1 MFISALACKLLYGAV
16 WSGAT
21 VMVPPGGVIECRWN
35 APEPLVV
42 RTRQI
47 GSSATA
53 GYGGT
58 LTQGTVIGRGSV
70 RVTSVTNITRTRRT
84 LPTYQ
89 QTVACS
95 AYTCVWRLQAQSN
108 GFTVR

>member
-1 MFISALACKLLYGAV
+1 MVISTLTCKLLYGAI

-21 VMVPPGGVIECRWN
+21 AMVPPGGVIECRWN

-42 RTRQI
+42 NTRQI
-47 GSSATA
+47 GSAIPS

-58 LTQGTVIGRGSV
+58 LTQGTVIGRGSL

-84 LPTYQ
+84 LPAYQ
-89 QTVACS
+89 QSIACS

-108 GFTVR
+108 GFTVQ